1 MKLLESTA
9 DSCSKCVCA
18 SSTIVP
24 EVQTAIMELL
34 QSTAD
39 LSVTAIVEGL
49 AQRMVNRDV
58 PMSLMGVKEQPTMSP
73 KYRLRSTCV
82 HCKKHCYS
90 TSTNSAAH
98 CIRCGASY
106 DVLCPHTQKCHVACQ
121 ILELDLGAL
130 TAGCMMPGEFEERL
144 KQVLNELAELRGR
157 VVLFIDDIHNLVPAG
172 GAQLVVLGWHHLI
185 HKPPTAT
192 SDIDW

>member
-58 PMSLMGVKEQPTMSP
+58 PMSLMGVKFPCFLQCSGYPLVFRAPGPGAELQG
-73 KYRLRSTCV
+73 TC
-82 HCKKHCYS
+82 S
-90 TSTNSAAH
+90 WL
-98 CIRCGASY
+98 Y
-106 DVLCPHTQKCHVACQ
+106 DVWHGYGAPEAVA
-121 ILELDLGAL
+121 
-130 TAGCMMPGEFEERL
+130 EE
-144 KQVLNELAELRGR
+144 AC
-157 VVLFIDDIHNLVPAG
+157 IHI
-172 GAQLVVLGWHHLI
+172 Q
-185 HKPPTAT
+185 PPC
-192 SDIDW
+192 S